1 MNKNYNTVC
10 THTVRKT
17 RLCSRSTGVKTGRN
31 HGGVIKKYFYII
43 RRNFHARARARVCVC
58 VYMRV
63 RACVRMCIFYWPRYR
78 ILILVTKYK
87 KRLCLPKSAFPIILY
102 FNGIKFFATD
112 LLLQNAVSVFFL
124 KNDLWKEQILKK
136 GWIIWAKLKRWWDE

>member
-87 KRLCLPKSAFPIILY
+87 KDFVSQNQLFQLFYISTESNFS
-102 FNGIKFFATD
+102 
-112 LLLQNAVSVFFL
+112 LLIYCYKMLFL
-124 KNDLWKEQILKK
+124 FSF
-136 GWIIWAKLKRWWDE
+136 